1 MDGTSPQRRLLP
13 DVYSVSRLNRAAR
26 DLLERGMAMLWVEG
40 ELSNLAQPGS
50 GHWYFCLKD
59 AQAQVRCALFR
70 TQQRLLSL
78 KPRDGMHVLVRARVS
93 LYEGR
98 GEFQLIVEHMEESG
112 EGALK
117 RAFEALKQRLNDEGL
132 FDQARKRPLP
142 TLPRR
147 VGIVTSPTGA
157 AIRDI
162 VTTFKRRFPAIALL
176 VYPVPV
182 QGEGAPAKIAAA
194 LRLASARAE
203 CDAIILA
210 RGGGSLEDLWAFN
223 DEQVARAI
231 AACRVPVVSGVGHEV
246 DVTIADFV
254 ADMRAPTPTAAAE
267 LLSPDRTEW
276 AAQFD
281 RLQQRFRTLASRR
294 LQDAQQG
301 LDRLA
306 VRLRDPRRI
315 LAQHAALLSQLK
327 ARLRAHTAATLAARH
342 ARLAQRQHRLQQA
355 APRTRVA
362 RLGARLDGHHARL
375 LQAMRN
381 RLRQTEHD
389 LALRAQRLNAISPLP
404 TLRRGYAIVQTEANR
419 VVRDAGA
426 LRVGDK
432 IKIRFAAGAAR
443 AHIDD
448 IEK

>member
-1 MDGTSPQRRLLP
+1 MDSATLQRRLLP

-26 DLLERGMAMLWVEG
+26 DLLERGLAMLWVEG

-59 AQAQVRCALFR
+59 AQAQVRCACFR
-70 TQQRLLSL
+70 SQHRLLGI

-117 RAFEALKQRLNDEGL
+117 RAFEALKQRLHDEGL
-132 FDQARKRPLP
+132 FDQVRKRPLP

-176 VYPVPV
+176 IYPVPV

-231 AACRVPVVSGVGHEV
+231 AACRVPVVSGIGHEV

-254 ADMRAPTPTAAAE
+254 ADVRAPTPTAAAE

-276 AAQFD
+276 SAQFQ
-281 RLQQRFRTLASRR
+281 RLQQRLRTLALRR
-294 LQDAQQG
+294 LQDGQQG

-306 VRLRDPRRI
+306 ERLRDPRRG
-315 LAQHAALLSQLK
+315 LAQQAALLAQLR
-327 ARLRAHTAATLAARH
+327 ARLRAHAAAALTARN
-342 ARLAQRQHRLQQA
+342 ARLAQLRYRLQQT
-355 APRTRVA
+355 APTA
-362 RLGARLDGHHARL
+362 RIARIGARLEQHHTRV
-375 LQAMRN
+375 LQGMRS
-381 RLRQTEHD
+381 RLRQAEHR
-389 LALRAQRLNAISPLP
+389 LALHAQRIDAISPLQ
-404 TLRRGYAIVQTEANR
+404 TLHRGYAVVQTDTDQ
-419 VVRDAGA
+419 VVRDAAA
-426 LRVGDK
+426 LQVGDK
-432 IKIRFAAGAAR
+432 ITIRFATGTVGAR
-443 AHIDD
+443 VED
-448 IEK
+448 IEQ

>member
-1 MDGTSPQRRLLP
+1 MDSASPQHRLLP
-13 DVYSVSRLNRAAR
+13 DVYSVSRLNRTAR

-70 TQQRLLSL
+70 SQQRLLSL

-132 FDQARKRPLP
+132 FEQARKRPLP

-231 AACRVPVVSGVGHEV
+231 AACRVPVVSGIGHEV

-281 RLQQRFRTLASRR
+281 RLQQRFRTLAQRR
-294 LQDAQQG
+294 LQDAQQA
-301 LDRLA
+301 LDRLT
-306 VRLRDPRRI
+306 VRLRDPRRL
-315 LAQHAALLSQLK
+315 LAQQSVLLSQLR
-327 ARLRAHTAATLAARH
+327 ARLRTHAATALTARK
-342 ARLAQRQHRLQQA
+342 ARLAQLQYRLQQA
-355 APRTRVA
+355 APTARVA
-362 RLGARLDGHHARL
+362 RLSARMDAQYTRL
-375 LQAMRN
+375 QQAMHN
-381 RLRQTEHD
+381 RLRQTEHR
-389 LALRAQRLNAISPLP
+389 LALHAQRLDAMSPLQ
-404 TLRRGYAIVQTEANR
+404 TLRRGYAIVQTDDR
-419 VVRDAGA
+419 VVRDAGT
-426 LRVGDK
+426 LRAGDK
-432 IKIRFAAGAAR
+432 ITIRFAAGAAGAR
-443 AHIDD
+443 IEDID
-448 IEK
+448 K

>member
-1 MDGTSPQRRLLP
+1 MDSVSPQRRLLP

-26 DLLERGMAMLWVEG
+26 DLLEHGLPMLWVEG

-70 TQQRLLSL
+70 SQQRLLGI

-117 RAFEALKQRLNDEGL
+117 RAFEALKQRLNAEGL

-147 VGIVTSPTGA
+147 VGIITSPTGA

-176 VYPVPV
+176 IYPVPV

-194 LRLASARAE
+194 LQLASARAE
-203 CDAIILA
+203 CDALILA

-231 AACRVPVVSGVGHEV
+231 AACHIPIVTGIGHEV

-254 ADMRAPTPTAAAE
+254 ADVRAPTPTAAAE

-276 AAQFD
+276 ATQFE
-281 RLQQRFRTLASRR
+281 RLRQRLRTLATRR
-294 LQDAQQG
+294 LQDAQQA

-306 VRLRDPRRI
+306 VRLRNPRRALARQATL
-315 LAQHAALLSQLK
+315 LAQLQAQ
-327 ARLRAHTAATLAARH
+327 LRAHAAAALSGRR
-342 ARLAQRQHRLQQA
+342 ARLAQAQYRLQHV
-355 APRTRVA
+355 APTARVA
-362 RLGARLDGHHARL
+362 RLGARMDGQHTRL
-375 LQAMRN
+375 IQAMRT
-381 RLRQTEHD
+381 RLRQAEHR
-389 LALRAQRLNAISPLP
+389 LALQAQRLDAISPLP
-404 TLRRGYAIVQTEANR
+404 TLQRGYAIVQTEAGH
-419 VVRDAGA
+419 VVRDAA
-426 LRVGDK
+426 TLQVGEK
-432 IKIRFAAGAAR
+432 IGIRFAAGTIGAR
-443 AHIDD
+443 VED